1 MRKRDRDTTAGAGEA
16 PAEEPVAEGEIVDD
30 DTVADDTLADAEVVD
45 VTEGVAGDQPPA
57 PAAPDAGAAGGPS
70 EQHASASAASAGAGD
85 GDGDGGDG
93 DGDGDGSVADAAEA
107 VEADLAVLARERD
120 DYLDAL
126 RRLQADFEN
135 FKKRSIRQQTEALD
149 RAAEGLVQKLLPV
162 LDAIDLARQ
171 HGAGDGVEPIANALT
186 DVLAKEGLE
195 RVGEPGDP
203 FDPNLHEAVA
213 HEEGDGGEATL
224 AEVMRA
230 GWSWKG
236 RLLRAAMVKV
246 RG

>member
-1 MRKRDRDTTAGAGEA
+1 MTERDAAAEAAAQRSEPAGE
-16 PAEEPVAEGEIVDD
+16 G
-30 DTVADDTLADAEVVD
+30 EVV
-45 VTEGVAGDQPPA
+45 GAAGEDQTA
-57 PAAPDAGAAGGPS
+57 PAASAPDDPSADNGHPSGDDGAAADRSPGDDDAQRRNGDDLVA
-70 EQHASASAASAGAGD
+70 EAAD
-85 GDGDGGDG
+85 
-93 DGDGDGSVADAAEA
+93 A
-107 VEADLAVLARERD
+107 VEADLAELARERD

-162 LDAIDLARQ
+162 LDAVDLARQ
-171 HGAGDGVEPIANALT
+171 HGAGDGVEQIAAALL
-186 DVLAKEGLE
+186 DVLTKEGLE

-213 HEEGDGGEATL
+213 HEEGDGGDATL